1 VKICHAPRYQGRLAV
16 AERLQVLR
24 SNGWKPASADE
35 LAALGAADGEG
46 GVAVI
51 GIPGRLLKRWW
62 ELVESDQVSTGFEG
76 FAREIAEYFE
86 YKNWFAL
93 PANLLMEVVA
103 ASGDKHDNELVPSD
117 RMRFANGVGRALAW
131 INLSDEN
138 ASIALEAERM
148 RIRII
153 LEPGEGLMVPVSGVR
168 WNQSTLGNSEL
179 AVTLLIG
186 SLSTD

>member
-1 VKICHAPRYQGRLAV
+1 MKICHAPRYQGRLTI
-16 AERLQVLR
+16 AERLEVLR
-24 SNGWKPASADE
+24 SNGWKPATADE
-35 LAALGAADGEG
+35 LAAMCADDDS
-46 GVAVI
+46 VAVI
-51 GIPGRLLKRWW
+51 GIPRHLLKRWW
-62 ELVESDQVSTGFEG
+62 ELAESDQVSTGFEG

>member
-1 VKICHAPRYQGRLAV
+1 VKICYAPRYQGRLAF
-16 AERLQVLR
+16 AERVQVVC
-24 SNGWKPASADE
+24 STGWRAARADE
-35 LAALGAADGEG
+35 LATMYADDGN
-46 GVAVI
+46 VSII
-51 GIPGRLLKRWW
+51 GIPRHLLKRWW
-62 ELVESDQVSTGFEG
+62 ELAESDQVSTGFEG

>member
-35 LAALGAADGEG
+35 LAAMGAAEGEG
-46 GVAVI
+46 DVAVI
-51 GIPGRLLKRWW
+51 GIPGHLLKRWW
-62 ELVESDQVSTGFEG
+62 ELVESDQVSTGFESW
-76 FAREIAEYFE
+76 AREMVEYFE
-86 YKNWFAL
+86 YKSWFAL
-93 PANLLMEVVA
+93 PPDILMEVVA
-103 ASGDKHDNELVPSD
+103 AGGKHDEELVTSN
-117 RMRFANGVGRALAW
+117 RMRFANGVGRALAC

-138 ASIALEAERM
+138 AAIALKREPM

-153 LEPGEGLMVPVSGVR
+153 LEPGEGLMFPASGVR
-168 WNQSTLGNSEL
+168 WNRSMLNRSEL
-179 AVTLLIG
+179 AVTLIIG